1 MSGSVKEKNRSL
13 PSALIFHISVCLT
26 FRGEEEQYTYRPPRG
41 SNSMLTATE
50 DSATK
55 TPNHPQMQIKKEW
68 RMTRKS

>member
-13 PSALIFHISVCLT
+13 PSA

-41 SNSMLTATE
+41 SNRMLTATE